1 MLGWSSSGV
10 RRRRQRTISPHQ
22 CTPGLGSPRDPGA
35 LLLTGAHHRAP
46 WRAARGCMPGKGHRQ
61 PQNRKENL
69 NSPWEQMDRAGRGMR
84 AGAGANTEG
93 RRDLNVSF
101 LEPRHKNPRRWLL
114 RRMSLF
120 FTLASTSLAFGK
132 RVAEVTP
139 PTAGAAPHPRKRLG
153 LSLGIKPPQ
162 VR

>member
-1 MLGWSSSGV
+1 MG
-10 RRRRQRTISPHQ
+10 
-22 CTPGLGSPRDPGA
+22 
-35 LLLTGAHHRAP
+35 
-46 WRAARGCMPGKGHRQ
+46 
-61 PQNRKENL
+61 
-69 NSPWEQMDRAGRGMR
+69 
-84 AGAGANTEG
+84 AGAGVNSEG

-101 LEPRHKNPRRWLL
+101 LEPRCENPRRRLL

-120 FTLASTSLAFGK
+120 FTLAQTSLAFGK

-153 LSLGIKPPQ
+153 LSLGMKLLR